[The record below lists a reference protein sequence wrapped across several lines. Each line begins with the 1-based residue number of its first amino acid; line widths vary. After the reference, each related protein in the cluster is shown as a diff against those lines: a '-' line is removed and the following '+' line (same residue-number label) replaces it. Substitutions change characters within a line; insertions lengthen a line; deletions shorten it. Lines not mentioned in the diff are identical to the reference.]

1 MTTLAGGLIAG
12 ALGTNAQ
19 GAVTAAEN
27 ETLNNWLNHVTPLL
41 GGQSQAQQLDTALA
55 GCDSANATACATA
68 ATLMQTSTSN
78 DQALASACQSPGSLA
93 CMYQKTA
100 AYVEGNNIQTADGV
114 TVATAAPQP
123 TYTAPSQAAATLDN
137 MLSSPLAG
145 VLGGLTYGLGG
156 STATAYYLSSLGV
169 ATEGVAAGV
178 AGLGG
183 TTTANVI
190 SEATNSAPDAPVYNT
205 QGATRAAANSGNW
218 SDGSLSQTVENIA
231 GSNPQ
236 VTYTTSGKTIYT
248 NPTTGASVVYDN
260 AGNYYRVQNAAGQYL
275 DQSGNPMPNNVPLI
289 GPNKTTQTG
298 VPSGVRNG
306 LTHFNNT
313 DPGK

>member
-1 MTTLAGGLIAG
+1 V
-12 ALGTNAQ
+12 N
-19 GAVTAAEN
+19 
-27 ETLNNWLNHVTPLL
+27 
-41 GGQSQAQQLDTALA
+41 
-55 GCDSANATACATA
+55 
-68 ATLMQTSTSN
+68 
-78 DQALASACQSPGSLA
+78 
-93 CMYQKTA
+93 
-100 AYVEGNNIQTADGV
+100 
-114 TVATAAPQP
+114 
-123 TYTAPSQAAATLDN
+123 TAPGTGVSGAGSGAPSNAILSDGNSGDDVSPSSQAA
-137 MLSSPLAG
+137 
-145 VLGGLTYGLGG
+145 
-156 STATAYYLSSLGV
+156 
-169 ATEGVAAGV
+169 
-178 AGLGG
+178 
-183 TTTANVI
+183 
-190 SEATNSAPDAPVYNT
+190 NSAPDAPIYNT

-275 DQSGNPMPNNVPLI
+275 DQNGNPIPNNVPLI